1 MRLSK
6 RKGDGEKKWDTE
18 RDKVGVWDRAGI
30 IELFANCCTCRMLH
44 GPWHGSSLW
53 SRIIISA
60 STRFN
65 CDDYAIVGIHMATG
79 AVAWT
84 GASNALPVL
93 PHSLTLFPSSTFPF
107 PLRATRILSTFIAQH
122 FFWLLLSL
130 IAWKLRNFW
139 LKAFPTIC
147 CLCAWQIA
155 DCIVALVSYL
165 LLLFLLQRCFLLLPW
180 RLSCDKNSV
189 Q

>member
-1 MRLSK
+1 MEMEGKS
-6 RKGDGEKKWDTE
+6 E
-18 RDKVGVWDRAGI
+18 RHRERIGVWGKAGV

-44 GPWHGSSLW
+44 GPRHGSSLW

-84 GASNALPVL
+84 GASNALPAL
-93 PHSLTLFPSSTFPF
+93 PSPSLSSTFSL
-107 PLRATRILSTFIAQH
+107 PLCATRILSTFIAQH

-165 LLLFLLQRCFLLLPW
+165 LLLFLLQRCFLVLPW

>member
-1 MRLSK
+1 MEGKSERHRK
-6 RKGDGEKKWDTE
+6 RI
-18 RDKVGVWDRAGI
+18 GVWGKAGV

-44 GPWHGSSLW
+44 GPRHGSSLW

-65 CDDYAIVGIHMATG
+65 CDDDAIVGIHMATG

-93 PHSLTLFPSSTFPF
+93 PHSLSHTLFPSSTFPF
-107 PLRATRILSTFIAQH
+107 PLCATRILSTFIAQH

-165 LLLFLLQRCFLLLPW
+165 LLLSFFLLLLFLLQRCFLLLPW